1 MTKEDA
7 AVAKEPGTVANL
19 GAVMADLVDTVAD
32 LAPVARK
39 RTKYVELMPVQTRSH
54 QSRTTIQ
61 VS

>member
-19 GAVMADLVDTVAD
+19 GAVMADYVDTVAD

-39 RTKYVELMPVQTRSH
+39 STPSFETGSH

>member
-19 GAVMADLVDTVAD
+19 GAVMADSVDTVAD

-39 RTKYVELMPVQTRSH
+39 STPSFETGSH